1 MRSARLRDAL
11 AVTVVVLFG
20 VLPFPDEVFRT
31 HGVLLVVALLPAV
44 VLPLRRR
51 RPALALAVS
60 LVCSTVVA
68 LAGTLA
74 PSALIAVAITAFSVT
89 ACSQADRTRRVLGV
103 ALAAVVVLLL
113 PAVPLDGDLLDSRA
127 LQLVT
132 FVVLAGA
139 LGDTSRSRREALAAA
154 TERAHR
160 AERDRDDEARRR
172 VVDER
177 VRIARDLHDVV
188 AHQISVISLSA
199 GVASSS
205 LETRPERAREALA
218 TVRSAART
226 VLVDIGSLMAL
237 LRSDDADGRDLAP
250 QAGLSQVDEL
260 LGRFAD
266 AGLHVEVQQAA
277 DLDGLSPASDHVAY
291 LALQEGLTNAHKHGA
306 DGTARV
312 DLHDRDGAVVLTV
325 TNPLRPIASSTS
337 PSTGTGTDGPDRS
350 DAAPGSPSSGHG
362 LRGLRERVASVRG
375 TAETTRADGEFRL
388 VVTVPAGRRAGR

>member
-1 MRSARLRDAL
+1 M
-11 AVTVVVLFG
+11 VVLFG
-20 VLPFPDEVFRT
+20 TLPFPDEVFRPR
-31 HGVLLVVALLPAV
+31 GLLLVVALLPAL

-51 RPALALAVS
+51 RPLVALAVALS
-60 LVCSTVVA
+60 SAWVVA
-68 LAGTLA
+68 LAGRLA
-74 PSALIAVAITAFSVT
+74 PGALLAVAVTAFTVT
-89 ACSQADRTRRVLGV
+89 ACSTVDRSRRILAVG
-103 ALAAVVVLLL
+103 LAAVAVLLL
-113 PAVPLDGDLLDSRA
+113 PAIPLDGDLLDSRA
-127 LQLVT
+127 LQFVS

-154 TERAHR
+154 TERADR

-205 LETRPERAREALA
+205 LETRPERAREAL
-218 TVRSAART
+218 TTIRGAART

-237 LRSDDADGRDLAP
+237 LRSDDADGRDLSP
-250 QAGLSQVDEL
+250 QAGLDQVGEL
-260 LGRFAD
+260 LGRFAEV
-266 AGLHVEVQQAA
+266 GLRVEVEQDP

-306 DGTARV
+306 DGTASVSLRG
-312 DLHDRDGAVVLTV
+312 RDGALVLTV
-325 TNPLRPIASSTS
+325 VNPLRPTSTS
-337 PSTGTGTDGPDRS
+337 RGTRTDLAPDEHRP
-350 DAAPGSPSSGHG
+350 DGERTGHG

-375 TAETTRADGEFRL
+375 SADTSQDDGEFRL
-388 VVTVPAGRRAGR
+388 VVSLPAGQRSRR

>member
-1 MRSARLRDAL
+1 M
-11 AVTVVVLFG
+11 TVVVLLG

-31 HGVLLVVALLPAV
+31 RGLLLVVALLPAV

-74 PSALIAVAITAFSVT
+74 PSAIVAVAITAFSVT
-89 ACSQADRTRRVLGV
+89 ACSEADRTRRVLGV

-139 LGDTSRSRREALAAA
+139 LGDTSRSRKEALAAA
-154 TERAHR
+154 TERADR

-205 LETRPERAREALA
+205 LETRPERAREAL
-218 TVRSAART
+218 TTIRSAART

-237 LRSDDADGRDLAP
+237 LRADDADGRDLSP
-250 QAGLSQVDEL
+250 QAGLAQVHDL

-266 AGLHVEVQQAA
+266 VGLHVEVRQDA

-306 DGTARV
+306 AGTARV
-312 DLHDRDGAVVLTV
+312 DLHDLDGAVVLTV
-325 TNPLRPIASSTS
+325 TNPLRTAGAGTSTTDSTS
-337 PSTGTGTDGPDRS
+337 AYLAAGTPST
-350 DAAPGSPSSGHG
+350 GHG

-375 TAETTRADGEFRL
+375 TAETTHVDGEFRL

>member
-1 MRSARLRDAL
+1 M
-11 AVTVVVLFG
+11 LFG

-31 HGVLLVVALLPAV
+31 RGLLLVVALLPAV

-51 RPALALAVS
+51 RPALALAVA
-60 LVCSTVVA
+60 LACSTVVA

-74 PSALIAVAITAFSVT
+74 PSAIVAVAITAFSVT
-89 ACSQADRTRRVLGV
+89 ARSEADRTHRVLGV
-103 ALAAVVVLLL
+103 VLAAVVVLLL

-154 TERAHR
+154 TERADR

-199 GVASSS
+199 GVASSA
-205 LETRPERAREALA
+205 LETRPERAREAL
-218 TVRSAART
+218 TTIRSAART

-237 LRSDDADGRDLAP
+237 LRSDDPDGRDLSP
-250 QAGLSQVDEL
+250 QAGLAQVDDL

-266 AGLHVEVQQAA
+266 VGLQVEVRQDA
-277 DLDGLSPASDHVAY
+277 DLADLADLSPASDHVAY

-306 DGTARV
+306 AGTARV

-325 TNPLRPIASSTS
+325 TNPLRSTS
-337 PSTGTGTDGPDRS
+337 TWSETGPSTGTGDLST
-350 DAAPGSPSSGHG
+350 GHG
-362 LRGLRERVASVRG
+362 LRGLRERVAAVRG
-375 TAETTRADGEFRL
+375 TAETTQVDGEFRL